1 MKIKSIIAVSSFL
14 LLLSVFSC
22 TSPKSKLAEYGP
34 VLENVMQSDEGAFRG
49 FSLGDAFDSIQKTEK
64 VPPIESDENYLY
76 YEYSI
81 DTLGT
86 YNVAYNFEEKAL
98 NEIQSDI
105 FINNSSKTEEVYNN
119 FKKYFD
125 LHYGVCEDH
134 MGFAVWTVK
143 SAKYGDVRINLS
155 DESADFTVENNP
167 GKISIWIYPD
177 KN

>member
-1 MKIKSIIAVSSFL
+1 MKTRSLIFLGAIL
-14 LLLSVFSC
+14 LLFTFSC
-22 TSPKSKLAEYGP
+22 TNPKSKLAEYGP
-34 VLENVMQSDEGAFRG
+34 VLENVMQSDIGAFRG
-49 FSLGDAFDSIQKTEK
+49 FSLGEAFDTIKQTEK
-64 VPPIESDENYLY
+64 VEPIESDENYLY

-81 DTLGT
+81 DTLGS

-98 NEIQSDI
+98 NEIQADI
-105 FINNSSKTEEVYNN
+105 FISNASKTEEVYNS

-143 SAKYGDVRINLS
+143 SAKFGDVRINLS